1 MPTQHP
7 FHRAKRVAACFDAR
21 PSTSRPMKPF
31 PLLCLLAVAAFSPP
45 APAAEPTAQPSVLG
59 AWSVDTSRLPMPPA
73 HRPQRVTLTF
83 SAEGPDRLRTQVEI
97 VDPSG
102 ARRGADG
109 VTPLDGKATP
119 LVANFEAD
127 VSSTLMPRP
136 DVLIMQ
142 LGLGGQPGS
151 TRIYTV
157 SADGQTMVETVAA
170 FSRDGQPVLRKN
182 HFSRLR

>member
-1 MPTQHP
+1 MKPLTP
-7 FHRAKRVAACFDAR
+7 LRVA
-21 PSTSRPMKPF
+21 
-31 PLLCLLAVAAFSPP
+31 CLLAAAAFSPL
-45 APAAEPTAQPSVLG
+45 APAAEPAAKPSVFG
-59 AWSVDTSRLPMPPA
+59 AWSVDTSRLPMAPA
-73 HRPQRVTLTF
+73 HRPKSVTLTF
-83 SAEGPDRLRTQVEI
+83 SADGPERVRTQVEI

-102 ARRGADG
+102 ALRGADG

-142 LGLGGQPGS
+142 LGLGGNPGS